1 MKPMH
6 RFIAA
11 AIVTS
16 MVIAPA
22 TSVWAAQASA
32 AAAAAAKASPAL
44 VDELAS
50 AMSATP
56 EQAAGAA
63 GVLFGAAK
71 SNMKAADF
79 SQVSKAVPGMASLLK
94 AAPAAGG
101 GAAGALSQLS
111 GQAGVLAGAGAA
123 FSKLGLSPELV
134 SKAIPILTAFV
145 TKSGGADVGKLLA
158 AALK

>member
-1 MKPMH
+1 MKPT
-6 RFIAA
+6 RLFVAA

-16 MVIAPA
+16 LVIAPA
-22 TSVWAAQASA
+22 RSIAAAQAGA

-94 AAPAAGG
+94 AAPALFRSSPAR
-101 GAAGALSQLS
+101 LERSRERPLRSRSS
-111 GQAGVLAGAGAA
+111 G
-123 FSKLGLSPELV
+123 
-134 SKAIPILTAFV
+134 
-145 TKSGGADVGKLLA
+145 
-158 AALK
+158 